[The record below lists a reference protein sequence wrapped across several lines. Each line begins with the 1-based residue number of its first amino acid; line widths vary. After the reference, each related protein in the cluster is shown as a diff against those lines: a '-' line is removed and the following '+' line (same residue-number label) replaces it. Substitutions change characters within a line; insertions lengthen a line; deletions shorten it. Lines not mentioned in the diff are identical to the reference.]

1 MIYGEGVRLRAIER
15 EDIPTFMRWFNDPEV
30 RRYLTTYEPMS
41 RAKEERWFEE
51 YLTRQNDLILAIE
64 AREGGTW
71 VHIGN
76 IGLHRIDWKN
86 RTATLGIVIGEKE
99 YWGRGYGTEAV
110 RTMLRYAFLELGLN
124 RVELETFSF
133 NPRAI
138 RCYEKAGFKR
148 EGVRRQALHR
158 DGSFHDVIL
167 MGILR
172 SEFSTGVLGGGNP
185 TAATEGNR

>member
-1 MIYGEGVRLRAIER
+1 MIYGRNVRLRAIER
-15 EDIPTFMRWFNDPEV
+15 EDIPRFVKWFNDSEV

-51 YLTRQNDLILAIE
+51 YLTRRNDLILAIE
-64 AREGGTW
+64 VRQGDEW

-76 IGLHRIDWKN
+76 VGLHRIDWKN
-86 RTATLGIVIGEKE
+86 RVATLGVVIGERE

-110 RTMLRYAFLELGLN
+110 RAMLRYAFGELGLN
-124 RVELETFSF
+124 RVELETYEF

-138 RCYEKAGFKR
+138 RCYEKAGFVR
-148 EGVRRQALHR
+148 EGVRRRALYR
-158 DGSFHDVIL
+158 EGKFHDVIL

-172 SEFSTGVLGGGNP
+172 SEFQERGDDG
-185 TAATEGNR
+185 